1 MLGLL
6 VEAKALGIILDNP
19 SYKSQFLKISK
30 TAEAVIACRVSPSQK
45 ADVVRLIKND
55 DPEIITLSIGD
66 GANDV
71 SMIREAHIGIGLYGN
86 EGMSAVQSSD
96 FALGEFKYL
105 WRLLMHHGRLCYL
118 RNAECILYFFYKN
131 LVLTVPHLYFAF
143 TNGFSGMTIFD
154 DNYISFYN
162 LFFTSWPLVIRALF
176 EQDINYV
183 LEGDDV
189 KKLYPALYYIGAKQQ
204 LFTWNNYMYQ
214 NLIGIA
220 HSLIICL
227 VPIAIFQDNNVLLP
241 NGQNVDIWTL
251 SLTSFTCLYTV
262 VTMKLVTQT
271 KWWTSVSFFFYS
283 IMSVCVYIG
292 YVWFSDWWSVSKVQ
306 KIVGITHNSP
316 LFWLTIV
323 LIGGSTYVVDVFIE
337 YYRFTYHK
345 NGSDYARG
353 FLQDKFGGGWLQESL
368 QSAAKTISKGEFD
381 AIEAFM
387 KPIHDHH
394 R

>member
-1 MLGLL
+1 MGMRVVSQEELDKFLKDVATAEEDLKNRETLVEKVYSDFEKGIVLIGGTAVEDRLQDDVPETIKSLQDAGINIWMLTGDKLETAENIGESCKLLRMQGMTRTRLSGMQDVIEFCSPEQIQKNNERLTRGEMLGLL
-6 VEAKALGIILDNP
+6 VEAKALGIILENP
-19 SYKSQFLKISK
+19 TFNSQFLRISK
-30 TAEAVIACRVSPSQK
+30 TAEAVICCRVSPSQK

-131 LVLTVPHLYFAF
+131 LVLTIPHMYFAF
-143 TNGFSGMTIFD
+143 MNGFSGMTIFD

-189 KKLYPALYYIGAKQQ
+189 KKLYPSLYYIGAKQ
-204 LFTWNNYMYQ
+204 
-214 NLIGIA
+214 
-220 HSLIICL
+220 
-227 VPIAIFQDNNVLLP
+227 
-241 NGQNVDIWTL
+241 
-251 SLTSFTCLYTV
+251 
-262 VTMKLVTQT
+262 
-271 KWWTSVSFFFYS
+271 
-283 IMSVCVYIG
+283 
-292 YVWFSDWWSVSKVQ
+292 
-306 KIVGITHNSP
+306 
-316 LFWLTIV
+316 
-323 LIGGSTYVVDVFIE
+323 
-337 YYRFTYHK
+337 
-345 NGSDYARG
+345 
-353 FLQDKFGGGWLQESL
+353 
-368 QSAAKTISKGEFD
+368 
-381 AIEAFM
+381 
-387 KPIHDHH
+387 
-394 R
+394 